1 MNGSVELV
9 SDIFHVFV
17 LVYQALY
24 PDTLLYSFERY
35 SAVKNITAC
44 TLKRCTLKGMT
55 LQLAEVVREQIDKR
69 GLTLSEYAKEMGF
82 SRQYLG
88 DLLALRKGN
97 MPGSWETILGDLG
110 LELVVQVKRPGSKN
124 S

>member
-1 MNGSVELV
+1 
-9 SDIFHVFV
+9 
-17 LVYQALY
+17 
-24 PDTLLYSFERY
+24 
-35 SAVKNITAC
+35 
-44 TLKRCTLKGMT
+44 MT
-55 LQLAEVVREQIDKR
+55 LQLAEVVREQIEKR